1 MNYKPS
7 IVLDFDD
14 TLVKSSE
21 AIIKILNKKFGLNK
35 TIADSKDWNYRS
47 INRNL
52 TEQDINNLFATEEF
66 FNTVQWNENALNF
79 LQKFKEEY
87 NYIICSKGTKQ
98 NLELKEKFLE
108 IELKEKFQIDYEF
121 IGLEF
126 ISQKNSLNKGD
137 INFSQC
143 LFCIDDNTEA
153 IESINTPIKFL
164 IKNYTNT
171 NWNQTPK
178 NIEGVYVVNTF
189 EEIIQVCEF
198 DLEMKRR
205 GEKIG
210 N

>member
-1 MNYKPS
+1 MKYKPN

-21 AIIKILNKKFGLNK
+21 AIIKMLNKKFGLNK
-35 TIADSKDWNYRS
+35 TISDSKDWNFRS

-52 TEQDINNLFATEEF
+52 TEQDINNLFATKEF
-66 FNTVQWNENALNF
+66 FDTVQWNENAIKF
-79 LQKFKEEY
+79 LQKFKKEY

-98 NLELKEKFLE
+98 NLELKEVFLE
-108 IELKEKFQIDYEF
+108 KELKEKFQIDYDF

-126 ISQKNSLNKGD
+126 INQKSSLNKGS

-178 NIEGVYVVNTF
+178 NMEGVYVVNTF

-198 DLEMKRR
+198 DLELKRK

-210 N
+210 I

>member
-35 TIADSKDWNYRS
+35 TVADSKDWNFRS

-52 TEQDINNLFATEEF
+52 TEQDINNLFETEEF

-126 ISQKNSLNKGD
+126 ISQKSSPNKGN

>member
-35 TIADSKDWNYRS
+35 TVADSKDWNFRS

-79 LQKFKEEY
+79 LQRFKEEY

-126 ISQKNSLNKGD
+126 INQKSSLNKGD

-178 NIEGVYVVNTF
+178 NMEGVYVVNTF

>member
-1 MNYKPS
+1 MNYKPN

-35 TIADSKDWNYRS
+35 TVADSKDWNFRS

-52 TEQDINNLFATEEF
+52 TEQDINNLFATKEF

-126 ISQKNSLNKGD
+126 INQKSSLNKGD

-178 NIEGVYVVNTF
+178 NMEGVYVVNTF

-198 DLEMKRR
+198 DLEMKKR

>member
-35 TIADSKDWNYRS
+35 TVADSKDWNFRS

-126 ISQKNSLNKGD
+126 INQKSSLHKGD

-178 NIEGVYVVNTF
+178 NTEGVYVVNTF
-189 EEIIQVCEF
+189 EEIIQICEF

>member
-1 MNYKPS
+1 MNYKPN

-35 TIADSKDWNYRS
+35 TVADSKDWNFRS

-126 ISQKNSLNKGD
+126 INQKSSLNKGD

-178 NIEGVYVVNTF
+178 NMEGVYVVNTF

-198 DLEMKRR
+198 DLEMKKR

>member
-35 TIADSKDWNYRS
+35 TVADSKDWNFRS

-79 LQKFKEEY
+79 LQRFKEEY

-121 IGLEF
+121 IGLKF
-126 ISQKNSLNKGD
+126 INQKSSLNKGD

-178 NIEGVYVVNTF
+178 NMEGVYVVNTF
-189 EEIIQVCEF
+189 KEIIQVCEF

>member
-35 TIADSKDWNYRS
+35 TVADSKDWNFRS

-52 TEQDINNLFATEEF
+52 TEQDIDNLFATKEF
-66 FNTVQWNENALNF
+66 FEIVRWNDNAIDF
-79 LQKFKEEY
+79 LKKFQEEY
-87 NYIICSKGTKQ
+87 DYIICSKGTK
-98 NLELKEKFLE
+98 NNLILKKDFLELELKVKLG
-108 IELKEKFQIDYEF
+108 INYEF

-126 ISQKNSLNKGD
+126 SQNESSLAKGD

-153 IESINTPIKFL
+153 VKSINTPVKFL
-164 IKNYTNT
+164 IKNFTDT
-171 NWNQTPK
+171 SWNQTPK
-178 NIEGVYVVNTF
+178 NLEGLYVVNTF
-189 EEIIQVCEF
+189 KEIIEICDF
-198 DLEMKRR
+198 DLE
-205 GEKIG
+205 
-210 N
+210 